1 MTRAPDNTPDARESA
16 HAADRVMVPIE
27 RELYAEALQAAA
39 HYELPV
45 EEWFA
50 RAAQEKL
57 AAEPIRPPADSGE
70 GPIRTPYVESGIT
83 TRDTRSSAG

>member
-1 MTRAPDNTPDARESA
+1 MTDEPTSGRE
-16 HAADRVMVPIE
+16 RVLVPIE

-39 HYELPV
+39 HFGLPV

-50 RAAQEKL
+50 RAAQDKL
-57 AAEPIRPPADSGE
+57 AAEPIRPSVNSGD
-70 GPIRTPYVESGIT
+70 GPVRTPYVESGVT